1 VPTSSFEDAI
11 AGWHDFYML
20 TAGAAATLLGLLFVA
35 VSLNLRLFT
44 DPSQPRLRADASVT
58 FSSYLY
64 LILISLVIVAP
75 NPDADSLG
83 WSLLIFSGVELVMTQ
98 RESDRARRLLRSGW
112 RGYLL
117 ELAPTL
123 CYLGVMVV
131 AGGSILGHTGL
142 MTDGWMI
149 PLIATLLGTATGDAW
164 DLLLAVG
171 AAQNPSDESS

>member
-11 AGWHDFYML
+11 ADWHDFYML

-35 VSLNLRLFT
+35 VSLNLRLFS

-64 LILISLVIVAP
+64 LVLISLVIVAP
-75 NPDADSLG
+75 NPDPDSLG
-83 WSLLIFSGVELVMTQ
+83 WSLLIFSGIELVMTQ
-98 RESDRARRLLRSGW
+98 KESDRARRLLQSGW

-131 AGGSILGHTGL
+131 AGGSILGQTGL
-142 MTDGWMI
+142 LTDGWMI
-149 PLIATLLGTATGDAW
+149 PFVATLLGTATGDAW

-171 AAQNPSDESS
+171 TAQSPSDESP